1 MEQRYIAVGRKR
13 FFSNLKLYRFG
24 SYSTFSFYVKSE
36 ISPTLSDTISFPP
49 CVSFDRS
56 SSLATKDF
64 SQILNCISLAHIQL
78 FRSTLK
84 LENEIFPTLSETISN
99 HLFPTLHFLRSLS
112 LATKQF
118 SQILNYIRLTYIRLF
133 CSTFKIG
140 E

>member
-112 LATKQF
+112 LAITQF
-118 SQILNYIRLTYIRLF
+118 SQILNYIDLSYIFVLR
-133 CSTFKIG
+133 
-140 E
+140 